1 MKKLVVILVAI
12 GLIIGCASSAYKR
25 SLKDLPDHDFS
36 VNIPDGWWKPQSTN
50 KYLITKDG
58 AHLQYVRIQQR
69 PIDRPFR
76 HTQKKMRPRMLPL
89 ESARVIIDELA
100 SDRYIMNFKVV
111 ENAPAIIG
119 GHSGFKIVF
128 TYENKKG
135 AAFRT
140 LYYGFI
146 NGDSFFNLRYNAVIR
161 HYYDKDIADFK
172 QILNSFKLDRG

>member
-1 MKKLVVILVAI
+1 MKKLVVLLVAL
-12 GLIIGCASSAYKR
+12 GLIAGCASSAYKR
-25 SLKDLPDHDFS
+25 SLEELPDHEFS
-36 VNIPDGWWKPQSTN
+36 VNIPEGWWKPQSTN

-69 PIDRPFR
+69 PLDRPFR
-76 HTQKKMRPRMLPL
+76 HTKKMLRNRMLPL

-100 SDRYIMNFKVV
+100 SDRYIMNFKVA
-111 ENAPAIIG
+111 ENSPAVIG

-128 TYENKKG
+128 TYENNKG
-135 AAFRT
+135 AQFKT

-146 NGDSFFNLRYNAVIR
+146 NGDSFFNLRYNAATR
-161 HYYDKDIADFK
+161 HYYDKDITDFK

>member
-12 GLIIGCASSAYKR
+12 GLIAGCASSAYRR

-36 VNIPDGWWKPQSTN
+36 VNVPEGWWKPQSTN

-58 AHLQYVRIQQR
+58 AYLQYVRIQQR
-69 PIDRPFR
+69 PIDQPFR
-76 HTQKKMRPRMLPL
+76 NTKKKMRPRMLPL

-111 ENAPAIIG
+111 EHSPALID

-135 AAFRT
+135 AEFKT

-146 NGDSFFNLRYNAVIR
+146 NGDWFFNLRYNAVTR
-161 HYYDKDIADFK
+161 HYYDKDIADFQK
-172 QILNSFKLDRG
+172 MLISFKLKRG